1 MKIMMRDGRVFQGTP
16 KQIVQAMQ
24 DIAMP
29 AQHLSLSEYMAWVA
43 DNALR
48 FEGVELRHDG
58 ETDEERAKT
67 LVDSMLEAEL
77 AVEM

>member
-29 AQHLSLSEYMAWVA
+29 VQHLSLSEYMAWVA

-48 FEGVELRHDG
+48 FEGVQLRHDG
-58 ETDEERAKT
+58 GTDEERASA